1 MRLSSSKSKNSESFY
16 IIKDFVKD
24 GKRSTKIIHKIGN
37 IEKIKRLA
45 GGMDYKEWLKEYVKK
60 YKNKHYKNEIV
71 IIEKNNQ
78 KPISKDVKTTFDI
91 GYVFLNAIYNDL
103 GIKDICDEIQS
114 EYKFKF
120 NLNEVFSY
128 LTYARIIYPSSKFRT
143 FKLCQS
149 FIKAPT
155 FKLHDEY
162 RALSYLAE
170 NLDIIQEKIFNNS
183 VKVLNRNSKVIYYDC
198 TNYYFE
204 IHQEDE
210 LRKYGY
216 SKQHQPKPLVGMGLF
231 LDGDGLPLA
240 FNIHPGN
247 KSEFKTLIP
256 TENKILK
263 NFKLKDTKIILCTDA
278 GLSSD
283 EIKKF
288 NTDKGRAFVITQ
300 PIKKLKEDYQN
311 EVFDNEGWR
320 IYGDLRNVYNLDHI
334 KGSVELRKKHFET
347 VFYKIIQSET
357 NSVKQDMIATFSLK
371 YLDYQRNIRRGQI
384 ERAEKAIESND
395 ISRKGKNQND
405 IKRFIKTVAT
415 TKDGEEATEQSCY
428 IDQAIIE
435 KEEKYD
441 GYYAITTN
449 LVGDVKQILNIV
461 KGRWQIEE
469 SFRIMKHDFLARP
482 VELSREDRIKSHFI
496 TCFVALLIYR
506 ILEQKLNKQYTT
518 TEILDCLR
526 TMKLFES
533 KGDGYM
539 PLYERTD
546 LTDTLHEVFN
556 FRTDYEINTYQDIE
570 KILSNI
576 NK

>member
-539 PLYERTD
+539 PSYERTD

>member
-45 GGMDYKEWLKEYVKK
+45 GGMDYKEWLEEYVEK